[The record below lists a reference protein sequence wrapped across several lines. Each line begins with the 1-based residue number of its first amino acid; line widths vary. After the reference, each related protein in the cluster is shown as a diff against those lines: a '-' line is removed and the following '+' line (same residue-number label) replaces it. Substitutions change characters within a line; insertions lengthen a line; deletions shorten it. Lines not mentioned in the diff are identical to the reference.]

1 MPGKERIKVIIDTNL
16 FISFLI
22 GKRPGGLKRTLV
34 NSSIQLIFSEQNI
47 EELQIVTRKP
57 KFNKYF
63 KESDVA
69 DLIDLIYS
77 IGKVIKVTKEPE
89 ICRDP
94 KDNFL
99 LALSDK
105 GKADYL
111 VSGDNDL
118 LSIEKYKGTQIIT
131 AEELEALINKTQTPD
146 ADGNN

>member
-1 MPGKERIKVIIDTNL
+1 MC
-16 FISFLI
+16 
-22 GKRPGGLKRTLV
+22 
-34 NSSIQLIFSEQNI
+34 SS
-47 EELQIVTRKP
+47 
-57 KFNKYF
+57 
-63 KESDVA
+63 D
-69 DLIDLIYS
+69 
-77 IGKVIKVTKEPE
+77 
-89 ICRDP
+89 
-94 KDNFL
+94 L